1 MRQDGAL
8 AMRHRRWSMWAGVAT
23 VLVGAAIQAQ
33 AADLAA
39 DLATPQP
46 PLLPAEAPTL
56 VPDPGKPWWRFFTDG
71 EWYFEFGSNKEF
83 WSNPNI
89 HVSQPALG
97 NNFTIYNVQGHDD
110 PAGAGEAPQYNI
122 RVGRF
127 FNENWGVEL
136 NIDHSK
142 YSTDIGQTA
151 QVSGLIGGVPV
162 NGPRQLDNFFFNEQ
176 LHNGANHVMLDAV
189 YRYPL
194 IGQTNETNSL
204 AAIGKAGIGVML
216 PHTSDIILG
225 NPNDVGTKTWNNL
238 IGINSGWWQ
247 LNGWTTG
254 IEVGLRYVVFKPFYL
269 ELTNKVAY
277 SSFGNLPAFQGT
289 MSQAMW
295 MDEIVLTLGFTYDGT
310 SAHPLWW

>member
-1 MRQDGAL
+1 M
-8 AMRHRRWSMWAGVAT
+8 RRWSMWAGVAI
-23 VLVGAAIQAQ
+23 VLAGARCTAAGPGRGPPDSPQTPLPPAQ
-33 AADLAA
+33 A
-39 DLATPQP
+39 
-46 PLLPAEAPTL
+46 PAF

-71 EWYFEFGSNKEF
+71 EWYFEFGSDKEF
-83 WSNPNI
+83 WSNPDI

-97 NNFTIYNVQGHDD
+97 NNFTIYDVKGHDA

-142 YSTDIGQTA
+142 YYTDIGQTA
-151 QVSGLIGGVPV
+151 QVSGLIAGVPV
-162 NGPRQLDNFFFNEQ
+162 SGPRQLDNFFFNEQ

-204 AAIGKAGIGVML
+204 AAIGKVGIGVML

-225 NPNDVGTKTWNNL
+225 NPNNVGLKTWSNL

-254 IEVGLRYVVFKPFYL
+254 IESRPSLRGVQAVLPRADQQGSVFELRQSAGLPG
-269 ELTNKVAY
+269 NHVA
-277 SSFGNLPAFQGT
+277 G
-289 MSQAMW
+289 
-295 MDEIVLTLGFTYDGT
+295 DVDGGDRPH
-310 SAHPLWW
+310 ARLHL